1 MKHTIFDPKTNR
13 DVVVDRP
20 DDWQPEVI
28 QPKAPPKTKQELEKL
43 VVEARDELF
52 KDVDSAL
59 SELKETQT
67 KEAVL
72 NVTASEATEELMDL
86 EEKLEASPPPSGQV
100 RMVPIT
106 GIFEPVGFMLPSMDA
121 PTFNIENF
129 KAEPPK
135 EKKE

>member
-1 MKHTIFDPKTNR
+1 M
-13 DVVVDRP
+13 
-20 DDWQPEVI
+20 
-28 QPKAPPKTKQELEKL
+28 

-72 NVTASEATEELMDL
+72 NVTASEATEELMGL

-106 GIFEPVGFMLPSMDA
+106 GTFQPIGFSLPSMDA
-121 PTFNIENF
+121 PSFNIEKF
-129 KAEPPK
+129 KTTPPEEEVSK
-135 EKKE
+135 E